1 MTTPAQTHSAHSP
14 APIFRLSVDDHL
26 MIAHSLPDPFFG
38 PAQNL
43 HGATLGLTLT
53 LERMGLTPQ
62 AVVMDIGAAQGVLSE
77 ALEPLRYRNLDEVDA
92 FIGTFSTT
100 EAVCHHIATEVL
112 RLLPEGHG
120 LRAVEVAATENPQA
134 RASVRLELDA
144 VSPHHAGP
152 QD

>member
-1 MTTPAQTHSAHSP
+1 MATPATSISSSSSAP
-14 APIFRLSVDDHL
+14 VFRLSVDDHL

-53 LERMGLTPQ
+53 LERVGLTPQ
-62 AVVMDIGAAQGVLSE
+62 AVVMDIGAAQQVLAE
-77 ALEPLRYRNLDEVDA
+77 VLEPLRYRNLDEVEA
-92 FIGTFSTT
+92 FSGTFSTT
-100 EAVCHHIATEVL
+100 EAVCHHIASEVL

-120 LRAVEVAATENPQA
+120 LRAIEIAATENPQA
-134 RASVRLELDA
+134 RASVRWELDH
-144 VSPHHAGP
+144 VSQ